1 MLAGE
6 IPGNHPLRRHSHWK
20 GAGLAS
26 GALLV
31 ALGASACSSRGG
43 APAPVTKQGHDVLDL
58 WRILL
63 GSAMAVGAL
72 VVGLILWSVVRY
84 RRPKEAGAGGLPTP
98 TPATGP
104 PPVFYTGTPPVLR
117 AVLF

>member
-20 GAGLAS
+20 GAGVFLAAVLAAVGS
-26 GALLV
+26 T
-31 ALGASACSSRGG
+31 ACSSRGG

-72 VVGLILWSVVRY
+72 VVGLIMWSVVRY
-84 RRPKEAGAGGLPTP
+84 RRPKEAGAGDLPTQTRANVP
-98 TPATGP
+98 LE
-104 PPVFYTGTPPVLR
+104 VFYTVTP
-117 AVLF
+117 

>member
-20 GAGLAS
+20 GAGLVPS
-26 GALLV
+26 ALLV
-31 ALGASACSSRGG
+31 ALAASSCSSRGG
-43 APAPVTKQGHDVLDL
+43 APAPVSKQGHDVLDL

-84 RRPKEAGAGGLPTP
+84 RRPKDAGPGDLPAQTRANIP
-98 TPATGP
+98 LE
-104 PPVFYTGTPPVLR
+104 VFYTVT
-117 AVLF
+117 